1 MTTPGPALSLRGAGL
16 GFGDRVLWSGLDLD
30 VAPGEFIAVLGPNG
44 AGKSSLLK
52 AVLGQQPL
60 SAGELLIGGRPP
72 AQGRARV
79 GYVPQQ
85 KSMDAAT
92 PLRAR
97 DLVALGIDGHRF
109 GPRRRT
115 PAERQRVTD
124 ALEAVGASGYADA
137 PVGLLSGGEQ
147 QRVRIAQAL
156 ATDPTLL
163 LCDEPLLS
171 LDLRSQRAVAGM
183 IDRRRREHGTAVVF
197 VTHEINPVLD
207 LVDRVLYVAGGGRS
221 SRPRREHGT
230 AVVFVTHEINPVLD
244 LVDRVL
250 YVAGGR
256 HRIGPP
262 SEVLTSETLSE
273 LYRTPVDV
281 LHVRGRVVVVG
292 TPDEPGG
299 CTHHDDTAHDEGR
312 YDATGA
318 PSVGGPAGSVP
329 R

>member
-1 MTTPGPALSLRGAGL
+1 MTGPALSLHGAGMS
-16 GFGDRVLWSGLDLD
+16 FGDRVLWSGLDLELQ
-30 VAPGEFIAVLGPNG
+30 AGEFLAVLGPNG
-44 AGKSSLLK
+44 AGKSTLLK

-60 SAGELLIGGRPP
+60 SAGDLRIGGRPP
-72 AQGRARV
+72 ARGRAQV

-109 GPRRRT
+109 GVRRRSA
-115 PAERQRVTD
+115 AERQRIAD
-124 ALEAVGASGYADA
+124 ALEAVGATGYADA
-137 PVGLLSGGEQ
+137 PIGLLSGGEQ

-171 LDLRSQRAVAGM
+171 LDLRSQRAVADM
-183 IDRRRREHGTAVVF
+183 IDRRRHEHGTAVVF

-207 LVDRVLYVAGGGRS
+207 LVDRVLYVAGGQ
-221 SRPRREHGT
+221 
-230 AVVFVTHEINPVLD
+230 
-244 LVDRVL
+244 
-250 YVAGGR
+250 

-262 SEVLTSETLSE
+262 AEVLTSQTLSD

-281 LHVRGRVVVVG
+281 LNVRGRIVVVG

-299 CTHHDDTAHDEGR
+299 CHHHDLTPQSAVQSAG
-312 YDATGA
+312 GA
-318 PSVGGPAGSVP
+318 A
-329 R
+329 

>member
-1 MTTPGPALSLRGAGL
+1 MSTPGPALSLRGAGL
-16 GFGDRVLWSGLDLD
+16 SFGDRVLWSDLDLD

-52 AVLGQQPL
+52 AVLGQQAL
-60 SAGELLIGGRPP
+60 SAGSLLIAGRPP
-72 AQGRARV
+72 TRSRDRV

-109 GPRRRT
+109 GPRRRS
-115 PAERQRVTD
+115 PAERQRIAD
-124 ALEAVGASGYADA
+124 ALEAVGATGYADA

-207 LVDRVLYVAGGGRS
+207 LVDRVLYVAGGQ
-221 SRPRREHGT
+221 
-230 AVVFVTHEINPVLD
+230 
-244 LVDRVL
+244 
-250 YVAGGR
+250 

-262 SEVLTSETLSE
+262 AEVLTSETLSE

-281 LHVRGRVVVVG
+281 LNVRGRVVVVG

-299 CTHHDDTAHDEGR
+299 CQHHDLTPAETAAATVGR
-312 YDATGA
+312 
-318 PSVGGPAGSVP
+318 PAGGNA
-329 R
+329 